1 MILAIFSFVS
11 MRSSNTSFSYKQH
24 VYICVAIIYR
34 LKIDPDNN
42 QLPVVL
48 IAQTVENCA
57 GVAEVR
63 GSNLSQMLK

>member
-1 MILAIFSFVS
+1 M
-11 MRSSNTSFSYKQH
+11 
-24 VYICVAIIYR
+24 CIYR

-57 GVAEVR
+57 GVTEVR
-63 GSNLSQMLK
+63 GSNISQMLR